1 MHDGRNAGGCLATNP
16 SRLDFIEMAIARTD
30 RAVLISDSEG
40 HPCYLNPAFEA
51 LFGYGPDDFA
61 GQTPWSLLAGPM
73 TDERLHQRARS
84 FGKTGGGFH
93 DDLLLRTRSG
103 DPVWVS
109 ARLDPVHDAQGR
121 FTHLVA
127 MLADT
132 TQSKRLQVF
141 QRLSLDAL
149 SRDMPLKEFMGQIC
163 EQVQALAPDT
173 ICSILRVDENQKLR
187 PLAAPSLPESV
198 AKQIAGLEIGPRAG
212 SCGTAAWRGE
222 PVVVEDIET
231 DPLWTDFKYL
241 FLPLGLKACWSYPM
255 VLRNGRVAGTFAFYF
270 PESRPPSAWHLRLVE
285 TCLSLCVMA
294 IERHEARTQIRRL
307 AYYDALTGLPN
318 RVLMRQRLEQ
328 TLAGDP
334 QRRKSLACLC
344 LDLDRFKDINEAY
357 GLPAG
362 DMVLEAVSQRL
373 LDRASS
379 SDMVAR
385 MSADTFILLLDD
397 CRAEEAAAAAQGLLA
412 SLREPFTVSGRALS
426 LSGSIGIAL
435 YPDDATDVETLVN
448 RCETAMSEAKTAG
461 RANYHFFSPEMNVAN
476 RDRLE
481 LGAALREALAGNQ
494 LSLAFQPQIDR
505 TSDEIYGVEALARWT
520 HPQLGTVGPD
530 RFIPVAEQI
539 GLIEELGLWALDAAC
554 AQLARW
560 RAGGRDIPSISVN
573 ISAQQFRN
581 GEFCAQVAQTLAAH
595 ALKPSDLTI
604 EITESLMLDQ
614 TASVT
619 SNTDTLSEMGVN
631 LSMDDFGT
639 GYSSLSL
646 IARLPVSE
654 LKIDR
659 AFIDKLESDAGA
671 QAVTTA
677 VICIGQSLD
686 MRVVAEGVETDAQR
700 RFLDAL
706 GCDAHQGYLYS
717 KPLSA
722 DAMDAWLDANAGKPA
737 PLQRRA

>member
-1 MHDGRNAGGCLATNP
+1 M
-16 SRLDFIEMAIARTD
+16 ARTD
-30 RAVLISDSEG
+30 RAILISDAGG
-40 HPCYLNPAFEA
+40 HPCYVNPAFEV
-51 LFGYGPDDFA
+51 LFGYGLDDFS
-61 GQTPWSLLAGPM
+61 GQPAWRLLVGPM
-73 TDERLHQRARS
+73 SDERLDQRIRACAE
-84 FGKTGGGFH
+84 TGEGFS

-103 DPVWVS
+103 EPVWVS
-109 ARLDPVHDAQGR
+109 AKIDPVHDADGR

-127 MLADT
+127 MLSDI
-132 TQSKRLQVF
+132 TQSKRLRGF
-141 QRLSLDAL
+141 QRDLLDAL
-149 SRDMPLKEFMGQIC
+149 SRDMPLAEFMEYIC
-163 EQVQALAPDT
+163 ERVQALAPDAV
-173 ICSILRVDENQKLR
+173 CSVLRVDEELKLR
-187 PLAAPSLPESV
+187 PLAAPSLPDSV
-198 AKQIAGLEIGPRAG
+198 AKSIDGIEIGPRAG

-222 PVVVEDIET
+222 PVVVEDIEV
-231 DPLWTDFKYL
+231 DPLWADFKHL
-241 FLPLGLKACWSYPM
+241 VLPLGLRACWSYPM

-270 PESRPPSAWHLRLVE
+270 PQCRPPSEWHLRLVE

-294 IERHEARTQIRRL
+294 IERHEARTKIRRL

-318 RVLMRQRLEQ
+318 RVLMRQRVEQ
-328 TLAGDP
+328 TLASDP

-362 DMVLEAVSQRL
+362 DMLLEAVSQRL

-385 MSADTFILLLDD
+385 MSADTFIILLDD
-397 CRAEEAAAAAQGLLA
+397 CRAEEAAAAAQELLA
-412 SLREPFTVSGRALS
+412 SLKEPFTVGETALS

-435 YPDDATDVETLVN
+435 YPDDATEVETLVN
-448 RCETAMSEAKTAG
+448 RCETAMFEAKDAG

-481 LGAALREALAGNQ
+481 LGAALREALSGNQ

-505 TSDEIYGVEALARWT
+505 TSGAVYGVEALARWT
-520 HPQLGTVGPD
+520 HPQLGVVGPD

-539 GLIEELGLWALDAAC
+539 GLIEDLGLWALNRAC
-554 AQLARW
+554 AQLGRW
-560 RAGGRDIPSISVN
+560 RVEGRSIPSISVN

-581 GEFCAQVAQTLAAH
+581 SQFCNQVAETLISH
-595 ALKPSDLTI
+595 GLEPSDLTI

-619 SNTDTLSEMGVN
+619 SNTERLSEMGVN

-646 IARLPVSE
+646 IARLPVNE

-659 AFIDKLESDAGA
+659 AFIDKLASDAGA
-671 QAVTTA
+671 QAVATA
-677 VICIGQSLD
+677 VICIGQSLN

-706 GCDAHQGYLYS
+706 GCDAQQGYLYS

-722 DAMDAWLDANAGKPA
+722 DAMDAWLDANDKRPA
-737 PLQRRA
+737 RHQKRA

>member
-1 MHDGRNAGGCLATNP
+1 MHDGRSAGGCLTVNP
-16 SRLDFIEMAIARTD
+16 SRLDLIELAITRTD
-30 RAVLISDSEG
+30 RAILISNAEG

-51 LFGYGPDDFA
+51 LLGYGLDDFA
-61 GQTPWSLLAGPM
+61 GQAPWSLLAGPM
-73 TDERLHQRARS
+73 IDERLHQRARS
-84 FGKTGGGFH
+84 FGNTGGGFS

-109 ARLDPVHDAQGR
+109 AWLDPVHDAQGH
-121 FTHLVA
+121 FTHLIA

-141 QRLSLDAL
+141 QRVSLDAL
-149 SRDMPLKEFMGQIC
+149 SRDMPLTEFMGHIC

-173 ICSILRVDENQKLR
+173 VCSILRVDENRKLR
-187 PLAAPSLPESV
+187 PLAAPSLPASV
-198 AKQIAGLEIGPRAG
+198 AKQIDGLEIGPRTG

-231 DPLWTDFKYL
+231 DPLWTDFKHL
-241 FLPLGLKACWSYPM
+241 FLPLGLRACWSYPM
-255 VLRNGRVAGTFAFYF
+255 VLRDGRVAGTFAFYF
-270 PESRPPSAWHLRLVE
+270 PERRPPSAWHLRLVE
-285 TCLSLCVMA
+285 ACLSLCVMA

-318 RVLMRQRLEQ
+318 RVLMRQRVEQ

-334 QRRKSLACLC
+334 LRRKSLACLC
-344 LDLDRFKDINEAY
+344 LDLDRFKDINDAY

-385 MSADTFILLLDD
+385 MSADAFIILLDD
-397 CRAEEAAAAAQGLLA
+397 CRAEGAAAAAQDLLA
-412 SLREPFTVSGRALS
+412 SLREPFEISGTTVS

-435 YPDDATDVETLVN
+435 YPGDATDVETLVN
-448 RCETAMSEAKTAG
+448 KCETAMFGAKAAG
-461 RANYHFFSPEMNVAN
+461 RANYHFFSPEMNAAN

-481 LGAALREALAGNQ
+481 LGVALREALADGQ

-505 TSDEIYGVEALARWT
+505 NSEEIYGVEALARWT
-520 HPQLGTVGPD
+520 HPQLGPVGPD

-539 GLIEELGLWALDAAC
+539 GMIEDIGLWALRTAC
-554 AQLARW
+554 AQLAHW
-560 RAGGRDIPSISVN
+560 RAAGRHIPAVSVN

-581 GEFCAQVAQTLAAH
+581 GAFCAQVGETLAAH
-595 ALKPSDLTI
+595 GLAPSDLTI

-614 TASVT
+614 TAAVT
-619 SNTDTLSEMGVN
+619 ANTDALSKMGVN

-639 GYSSLSL
+639 GFSSLSL
-646 IARLPVSE
+646 IARLPVKE

-659 AFIDKLESDAGA
+659 AFIDRLESDAGA
-671 QAVTTA
+671 QAVATA
-677 VICIGQSLD
+677 IICMGQSLN

-706 GCDAHQGYLYS
+706 GCDAQQGYLYS
-717 KPLSA
+717 RPLTA
-722 DAMDAWLDANAGKPA
+722 QAMDDWLDANAHTPA
-737 PLQRRA
+737 GRRRRA